1 MTPLKQLLD
10 SREDGLRKVQSKSPW
25 SAPGGRYYLEGG
37 SGGGNRKVF
46 KAERKEERESRA
58 RKLSGKE
65 FQMVGAAY
73 ENERRPILESIR
85 GQTSVFWYRVQMERE
100 EL

>member
-1 MTPLKQLLD
+1 MVCRRFSQ
-10 SREDGLRKVQSKSPW
+10 KVHG
-25 SAPGGRYYLEGG
+25 APGGRYYLEGG

-85 GQTSVFWYRVQMERE
+85 GQTSVFWYRVRRERE
-100 EL
+100 GL